1 MAAAPDVADLSFEI
15 KDLPRGMT
23 HAEFNNN
30 PGNIKGM
37 INGRKTD
44 YAKFLDDQGIPYEM
58 GTTAKDGGVF
68 IHFPDAETGY
78 KAAQMWWPRVKKWA
92 VNRKGKLTLDEAL
105 YNYSSGYIDGQTDK
119 YRAFNKKNN
128 LKPGDEGY
136 KVAGYNLEKLKEG
149 ANGAL
154 DGIDGNTNILEITD
168 EQWARIMNQQLR
180 WEDHKYYK
188 KIVDDGVSTEI
199 NGNTYSLDGG
209 YNNTQ
214 QAYVDGGGE
223 DNIEEDN
230 IEEDNVIA
238 DNNIIDNEEG
248 DDDNIIADNNI
259 IDDEGGGGS
268 DPELLEISDDD
279 KAILGAYTIDGSVGE
294 GQAAIKDANGN
305 TVAYIEG
312 NKLIGVR
319 TLPVLGEQRMELGS
333 YVDNGDGTY
342 TFEESENFN
351 TAMGMASDEE
361 KKIINTFRT
370 TAENNPNFAKTIID
384 ASQGT
389 DTLTGEDL
397 ISAAQNRGAD
407 IPVDD
412 GEGEGDIPVDDKEE
426 ENIIADDDGGGDI
439 RVFDTEQDAKDVR
452 NTFEIGEKVIV
463 DGTEYIYEEDENGIG
478 ELVNNEGDTLKT
490 IDLSLAD
497 HQSIDDFKTLE
508 EAKKAKDKFQNGHT
522 VIIDGKEYRYDKEE
536 DKLVILD
543 NDANVVESVSLGDD
557 IVEED
562 VDVDDQKIIDTQGY
576 IDKNYP
582 DHKKITQEDIDNGYT
597 GDGVFIDE
605 NGNAQAGKWR
615 NGKLR
620 TNSEYINNDGT
631 VFKGTFVNGKPTRG
645 TITYADGSV
654 VEGRFKQDE
663 EGNLVLKKGTFTT
676 PDGEEIKDIDQEKL
690 DNLIV
695 PASETSEIFGESD
708 DPAIQLLGKPE
719 SEYEGK
725 AVYYKTLG
733 DEDGGK
739 GPWRKIDKSEIPD
752 DAVVSGS
759 TVTWTTGDGVVRI
772 AAIAPNG
779 DYMVNDRYE
788 LDRQR
793 EINLGIIEDTDV
805 GPSTGPPQGQEMFV
819 HNGVTYYG
827 NDDQKAFVTRTEDF
841 GEQWMEGADQE
852 ILAELGITDFSQMA
866 DSELITKY
874 QNAYNAKNGLQE
886 GDDGYLYPD
895 GKLGENTL
903 RTSTNINTLYDQ
915 EFLPEIPLDEEDK
928 SSLDLDGDGFPE
940 NVNPEDSTLVETDP
954 TDETTTEGDPQ
965 QQGPGLAQAIDNLG
979 KAGGA
984 LLKGGQ
990 ALLDTV
996 GGPGAIISYIMGK
1009 KGLKAAMKEVEPL
1022 ESPELS
1028 PMFMQH
1034 LRQTRELAKKGFH
1047 PEQAAR
1053 FRSEI
1058 DMAYGRSLENAVRG
1072 SGGQRARFLAQT
1084 GVLDA
1089 QRSAALLDFAAK
1101 DAELQQANADK
1112 YEKMMLFKENFD
1124 LQRTEQ
1130 QRAEDMARQV
1140 ADKKAAAGF
1149 TSSAFTSL
1157 MTSYASGKSGAL
1169 ANQFAKGATD
1179 FFNNL
1184 TTIGLNLNTNPNKNP
1199 NENPNENP

>member
-1 MAAAPDVADLSFEI
+1 MKKI
-15 KDLPRGMT
+15 KD
-23 HAEFNNN
+23 E
-30 PGNIKGM
+30 
-37 INGRKTD
+37 
-44 YAKFLDDQGIPYEM
+44 
-58 GTTAKDGGVF
+58 GVSV
-68 IHFPDAETGY
+68 E
-78 KAAQMWWPRVKKWA
+78 
-92 VNRKGKLTLDEAL
+92 
-105 YNYSSGYIDGQTDK
+105 
-119 YRAFNKKNN
+119 
-128 LKPGDEGY
+128 
-136 KVAGYNLEKLKEG
+136 
-149 ANGAL
+149 
-154 DGIDGNTNILEITD
+154 IDGN
-168 EQWARIMNQQLR
+168 
-180 WEDHKYYK
+180 
-188 KIVDDGVSTEI
+188 S
-199 NGNTYSLDGG
+199 YSLTGG
-209 YNNTQ
+209 YNDTQ
-214 QAYVDGGGE
+214 LAYVDGGGE

-238 DNNIIDNEEG
+238 DNNV
-248 DDDNIIADNNI
+248 IA
-259 IDDEGGGGS
+259 DEGGGG
-268 DPELLEISDDD
+268 DDQQGGPISVDVE
-279 KAILGAYTIDGSVGE
+279 KVLGGYTIDGSVGE
-294 GQAAIKDANGN
+294 GQAAVKDANGK

-312 NKLIGVR
+312 NKLIGVK
-319 TLPVLGEQRMELGS
+319 TVPVFGEQRMELGS
-333 YVDNGDGTY
+333 YIDNGDGTY

-351 TAMGMASDEE
+351 TAMGMATEE
-361 KKIINTFRT
+361 ERNVINTFRF

-397 ISAAQNRGAD
+397 INAANNRGED
-407 IPVDD
+407 IPVDE
-412 GEGEGDIPVDDKEE
+412 GEGEGDIIVDEGGGEGD
-426 ENIIADDDGGGDI
+426 IIADDEGEGDI
-439 RVFDTEQDAKDVR
+439 RVFETEQDAKDVR
-452 NTFEIGEKVIV
+452 NTFENGEKVIV
-463 DGTEYIYEEDENGIG
+463 NGKEYTYEEDAEGNGELIG
-478 ELVNNEGDTLKT
+478 EEDGVTT
-490 IDLSLAD
+490 SIDLTLMD
-497 HQSIDDFKTLE
+497 HQSIDNFETLE
-508 EAKKAKDKFQNGHT
+508 DAKKAKDGFTSGHT
-522 VIIDGKEYRYDKEE
+522 VIIDGKEYRYDKQE

-543 NDANVVESVSLGDD
+543 NNANVVESVSLGDD

-562 VDVDDQKIIDTQGY
+562 VDVDDEKIIDTQGY

-620 TNSEYINNDGT
+620 TDSEYINNDGT

-708 DPAIQLLGKPE
+708 DPNIQLLGKPD
-719 SEYEGK
+719 SEFEGK

-772 AAIAPNG
+772 AAISPNG

-805 GPSTGPPQGQEMFV
+805 GPSTGPPQGQEKFV

-841 GEQWMEGADQE
+841 GEQWIEGADQE
-852 ILAELGITDFSQMA
+852 ILAELGITDFSQMS
-866 DSELITKY
+866 DPELITKY
-874 QNAYNAKNGLQE
+874 QDAYNAKNGLQE
-886 GDDGYLYPD
+886 GDDGYLNPD

-915 EFLPEIPLDEEDK
+915 EFLPEVVIDENEQ

-940 NVNPEDSTLVETDP
+940 NVNPEDSTIVETDP
-954 TDETTTEGDPQ
+954 TAPDATTEGDPQ

-1184 TTIGLNLNTNPNKNP
+1184 TTIGLNLNTNPDDK
-1199 NENPNENP
+1199 NENE

>member
-1 MAAAPDVADLSFEI
+1 MAAAPDVQDLSLEI

-37 INGRKTD
+37 VNGRKTD
-44 YAKFLDDQGIPYEM
+44 YAKFLDKMKIPYEM
-58 GTTAKDGGVF
+58 GSSAQDGGAF
-68 IHFPDAETGY
+68 LHFPDAETGY
-78 KAAQMWWPRVKKWA
+78 RAAQMWWPRVKNWA

-105 YNYSSGYIDGQTDK
+105 YNYSSGHIDGQTDK

-154 DGIDGNTNILEITD
+154 DGIDGNTNILEISD
-168 EQWARIMNQQLR
+168 ADWARIMNQQLR

-188 KIVDDGVSTEI
+188 KIVDEGVSTEI
-199 NGNTYSLDGG
+199 NGNSYSLTGG
-209 YNNTQ
+209 YNNSQ
-214 QAYVDGGGE
+214 LADDDGGGE

-238 DNNIIDNEEG
+238 D
-248 DDDNIIADNNI
+248 
-259 IDDEGGGGS
+259 EGGGG
-268 DPELLEISDDD
+268 DDQQGGPISVDVE
-279 KAILGAYTIDGSVGE
+279 KVLGGYTIDGSVGE
-294 GQAAIKDANGN
+294 GQAAVKDANGN

-319 TLPVLGEQRMELGS
+319 DMGILGEQKMELGS

-342 TFEESENFN
+342 TFEESANFN
-351 TAMGMASDEE
+351 TAMGMATEE
-361 KKIINTFRT
+361 ERNVINTFRF

-397 ISAAQNRGAD
+397 INAAKNRGED
-407 IPVDD
+407 IPVDEGD
-412 GEGEGDIPVDDKEE
+412 GEGDIIVDEGGGEGD
-426 ENIIADDDGGGDI
+426 IIADDEGDI
-439 RVFDTEQDAKDVR
+439 RVFETEQDAKDVR
-452 NTFEIGEKVIV
+452 NTFEKGEKVIV
-463 DGTEYIYEEDENGIG
+463 GGKEYTYEEDAEGNGELIG
-478 ELVNNEGDTLKT
+478 EEDGVTT
-490 IDLSLAD
+490 SIDLTLMD
-497 HQSIDDFKTLE
+497 HQSVDKFETLE
-508 EAKKAKDKFQNGHT
+508 DAKKAKDGFTSGHT
-522 VIIDGKEYRYDKEE
+522 VIIDGKEYRYDKQE

-543 NDANVVESVSLGDD
+543 NEANVVESVSLGDD

-562 VDVDDQKIIDTQGY
+562 VAVDDEKIIDTQGY

-615 NGKLR
+615 NGRLR
-620 TNSEYINNDGT
+620 TDSEYINNDGT

-676 PDGEEIKDIDQEKL
+676 PDGEEIKDVDQEKL

-708 DPAIQLLGKPE
+708 DPNIQLLGKPD
-719 SEYEGK
+719 SEFEGK

-772 AAIAPNG
+772 AAISPNG

-805 GPSTGPPQGQEMFV
+805 GPSTGPPQGQEKFV

-827 NDDQKAFVTRTEDF
+827 NDDQKAFVTRTENF
-841 GEQWMEGADQE
+841 GEQWIEGADQE
-852 ILAELGITDFSQMA
+852 ILAELGITDFSQLS
-866 DSELITKY
+866 DEELIKKY
-874 QNAYNAKNGLQE
+874 QDAYNVKNGLQE
-886 GDDGYLYPD
+886 GDDGYLNVD

-915 EFLPEIPLDEEDK
+915 EFLPEVVIEENEQSTLDP
-928 SSLDLDGDGFPE
+928 DGDGFPQ
-940 NVNPEDSTLVETDP
+940 NVNPEKSTLVDTDP
-954 TDETTTEGDPQ
+954 DATTEGDPQ

-1058 DMAYGRSLENAVRG
+1058 DTAYGRSLENAVRG

-1184 TTIGLNLNTNPNKNP
+1184 TTIGLNLNTNPDDK
-1199 NENPNENP
+1199 NENE